1 MKKLIKSMFMLTA
14 LSTALLMT
22 SCGDDEETK
31 EPETAAPTVTLNN
44 DVKTGFISLTTDSV
58 TLSVVASADAGRK
71 IKKITIT
78 RAISGQPTSTISDK
92 SYDAKDVVT
101 SHIDVVGELNINE
114 EDKITYAV
122 TVKDDKDKSTTK
134 TLELTVA
141 SMATS
146 GQILLGSPGNTNN
159 EYRFYGVADNFRRYR
174 AGTTGSDLAKDNSA
188 KIDFVYFYNVAG
200 SVGNAIY
207 SPDYAFG
214 PGSGWNAETSTWPTK
229 NKTKYKVADMTAAA
243 FNALNSAQFLT
254 ELNAI
259 DFTVGTVDRIPNL
272 AANTVLA
279 YQAANGKRGF
289 ILVVAASVSETGQI
303 TLVTKSEL

>member
-22 SCGDDEETK
+22 SCGEDEDTK

-58 TLSVVASADAGRK
+58 TLSIVASADAGRK

-78 RAISGQPTSTISDK
+78 RAVSGQATSTLSDK
-92 SYDAKDVVT
+92 AYDAKDVVT
-101 SHIDVVGELNINE
+101 SEIDVVGALTINE

-134 TLELTVA
+134 TYELTVA

-146 GQILLGSPGNTNN
+146 GQVLLGAPSNTTN
-159 EYRFYGVADNFRRYR
+159 EYRFYGVPDNFRRYR
-174 AGTTGSDLAKDNSA
+174 AGTTGADLASSNSA
-188 KIDFVYFYNVAG
+188 KIDFIYFYNVAG

-207 SPDYAFG
+207 SPDFAFPAG
-214 PGSGWNAETSTWPTK
+214 AGWNAETATWPTK
-229 NKTKYKVADMTAAA
+229 NKTIFKVADMTPAA

-254 ELNAI
+254 ELDNI
-259 DFTVGTVDRIPNL
+259 DFNVGGLDRIANL
-272 AANTVLA
+272 ASNTVLA
-279 YQAANGKRGF
+279 YKASNGKRGF
-289 ILVVAASVSETGQI
+289 ILVVAASVSATGQI
-303 TLVTKSEL
+303 TFVTKAEL